1 MSFNIHKTSTSG
13 RFYQMNVPVTFS
25 VITNGN
31 YYTGS
36 NGTGTLL
43 HAGDL
48 IEKVEPIIFLAVLIQ
63 NLYQQSSFAVTLIA
77 EYSIKLNYCGVLSY
91 HKLPLAISVQAT
103 VLQEQ
108 VKYYQ
113 RVPT

>member
-1 MSFNIHKTSTSG
+1 MSFNIVINPLPKVDVL
-13 RFYQMNVPVTFS
+13 NVVECSSYILP

-63 NLYQQSSFAVTLIA
+63 RPVPNNLASQS
-77 EYSIKLNYCGVLSY
+77 
-91 HKLPLAISVQAT
+91 P
-103 VLQEQ
+103 
-108 VKYYQ
+108 
-113 RVPT
+113 

>member
-1 MSFNIHKTSTSG
+1 MKLLYHNVFQHHKLPLVDVLP
-13 RFYQMNVPVTFS
+13 NVVECSSYILP

-48 IEKVEPIIFLAVLIQ
+48 IKVEPIIF
-63 NLYQQSSFAVTLIA
+63 
-77 EYSIKLNYCGVLSY
+77 
-91 HKLPLAISVQAT
+91 
-103 VLQEQ
+103 
-108 VKYYQ
+108 
-113 RVPT
+113 

>member
-1 MSFNIHKTSTSG
+1 VFQLHSSG
-13 RFYQMNVPVTFS
+13 HYQC
-25 VITNGN
+25 N

-77 EYSIKLNYCGVLSY
+77 EYSIKLNYCGVFIV
-91 HKLPLAISVQAT
+91 HKLPLAISTSNGGPTGTENTTSGYQHNH
-103 VLQEQ
+103 
-108 VKYYQ
+108 KSNCIYYAVV
-113 RVPT
+113 R

>member
-1 MSFNIHKTSTSG
+1 M
-13 RFYQMNVPVTFS
+13 FYHVVECSSYILP

-48 IEKVEPIIFLAVLIQ
+48 IEKWNLLYFLAVLIQ
-63 NLYQQSSFAVTLIA
+63 NLYQTI
-77 EYSIKLNYCGVLSY
+77 
-91 HKLPLAISVQAT
+91 
-103 VLQEQ
+103 
-108 VKYYQ
+108 
-113 RVPT
+113 

>member
-1 MSFNIHKTSTSG
+1 MSFNIVINPLPVVDVP
-13 RFYQMNVPVTFS
+13 NVVECSSYILP

-48 IEKVEPIIFLAVLIQ
+48 IKKWNLLYFVLIQ
-63 NLYQQSSFAVTLIA
+63 KPVPQSSFAVTLIA
-77 EYSIKLNYCGVLSY
+77 EYS
-91 HKLPLAISVQAT
+91 
-103 VLQEQ
+103 
-108 VKYYQ
+108 
-113 RVPT
+113 

>member
-1 MSFNIHKTSTSG
+1 MFQ
-13 RFYQMNVPVTFS
+13 FLP

-48 IEKVEPIIFLAVLIQ
+48 IEKVEPIIFFSGPDSKTCTK
-63 NLYQQSSFAVTLIA
+63 QSSFAVTLIA
-77 EYSIKLNYCGVLSY
+77 EYSIKLNYCGVFIVPQTSIGNFY
-91 HKLPLAISVQAT
+91 TSKA
-103 VLQEQ
+103 VL
-108 VKYYQ
+108 
-113 RVPT
+113 RNR

>member
-1 MSFNIHKTSTSG
+1 MSFNIVINPLPKVDVLP
-13 RFYQMNVPVTFS
+13 NVVECSSYILP

-48 IEKVEPIIFLAVLIQ
+48 IKKW
-63 NLYQQSSFAVTLIA
+63 NLLYF
-77 EYSIKLNYCGVLSY
+77 
-91 HKLPLAISVQAT
+91 
-103 VLQEQ
+103 
-108 VKYYQ
+108 
-113 RVPT
+113 

>member
-1 MSFNIHKTSTSG
+1 MKLLYHNVFQHCHKPSTSVDVLP
-13 RFYQMNVPVTFS
+13 NVVECSSYILP

-63 NLYQQSSFAVTLIA
+63 NLYQTI
-77 EYSIKLNYCGVLSY
+77 
-91 HKLPLAISVQAT
+91 
-103 VLQEQ
+103 
-108 VKYYQ
+108 
-113 RVPT
+113 

>member
-1 MSFNIHKTSTSG
+1 M
-13 RFYQMNVPVTFS
+13 FYQMVECSSYILP

-48 IEKVEPIIFLAVLIQ
+48 IKVEPIIFLAVLIQ
-63 NLYQQSSFAVTLIA
+63 NLYQTI
-77 EYSIKLNYCGVLSY
+77 
-91 HKLPLAISVQAT
+91 
-103 VLQEQ
+103 
-108 VKYYQ
+108 
-113 RVPT
+113 

>member
-1 MSFNIHKTSTSG
+1 MAG
-13 RFYQMNVPVTFS
+13 
-25 VITNGN
+25 

-63 NLYQQSSFAVTLIA
+63 NLYKQSSFAVTLIA
-77 EYSIKLNYCGVLSY
+77 RIFY
-91 HKLPLAISVQAT
+91 
-103 VLQEQ
+103 
-108 VKYYQ
+108 
-113 RVPT
+113 

>member
-1 MSFNIHKTSTSG
+1 MSFNIVINPLPVVDVLP
-13 RFYQMNVPVTFS
+13 NVVECSSYILP

-36 NGTGTLL
+36 NGTGTL

-63 NLYQQSSFAVTLIA
+63 RPVPNNLASQS
-77 EYSIKLNYCGVLSY
+77 
-91 HKLPLAISVQAT
+91 P
-103 VLQEQ
+103 
-108 VKYYQ
+108 
-113 RVPT
+113 

>member
-1 MSFNIHKTSTSG
+1 MKLLYHNVFQHCHKPSPVVDVFT
-13 RFYQMNVPVTFS
+13 NVVECSSYILP

-63 NLYQQSSFAVTLIA
+63 RNQTI
-77 EYSIKLNYCGVLSY
+77 
-91 HKLPLAISVQAT
+91 
-103 VLQEQ
+103 
-108 VKYYQ
+108 
-113 RVPT
+113 